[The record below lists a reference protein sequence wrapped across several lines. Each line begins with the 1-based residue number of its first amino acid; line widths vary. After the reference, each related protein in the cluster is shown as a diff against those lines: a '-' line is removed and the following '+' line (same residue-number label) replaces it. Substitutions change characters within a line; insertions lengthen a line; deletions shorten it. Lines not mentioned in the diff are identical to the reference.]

1 MNLICPHSSIFPIFA
16 KLIFKD
22 MDSNNKKKSQPIW
35 LYAILGVLALALVF
49 LLVRNGSMKSDLK
62 DLEAEKEL
70 QRLDFQAEVDSL
82 MKVHNDLKESYG
94 ELSLEL
100 AEKDSIIQADAVEIK
115 KLLDSQWDYN
125 RIKKKLASLQNI
137 SQKYVRQMD
146 SLYTVNR
153 ELVAENERMREQVQA
168 ERRENSNLSRQK
180 EELTNKVNQAATLKL
195 FNYSAQAV
203 RFKGGSKESATDRA
217 DRAER
222 IRIDFTVAAN
232 ELIQPGSK
240 VFYVRIADPKKAI
253 ISKGT
258 GDEYAFQSNGETL
271 QFTEKVRVNYEG
283 KETDV
288 RAYYTKPADREFMP
302 GTYFIDV
309 YEQGGKLI
317 GQTAIDLK

>member
-1 MNLICPHSSIFPIFA
+1 
-16 KLIFKD
+16 
-22 MDSNNKKKSQPIW
+22 MDSENKKQSKLPIW
-35 LYAILGVLALALVF
+35 LYAIIGLLAIALVL
-49 LLVRNGSMKSDLK
+49 LLVRNGSMKSDLQQ
-62 DLEAEKEL
+62 LEAEKEL
-70 QRLDFQAEVDSL
+70 QRADFQAEVDSL
-82 MKVHNDLKESYG
+82 MKVHNELKESYG

-125 RIKKKLASLQNI
+125 RIKKKLASLQAI

-153 ELVAENERMREQVQA
+153 ELVAENERIREQVLA

-180 EELTNKVNQAATLKL
+180 EELTNKVNQAAVLKL
-195 FNYSAQAV
+195 YNYSAQAV
-203 RFKGGSKESATDRA
+203 RFKSGSKEGDTDRA
-217 DRAER
+217 NRAER

-232 ELIQPGSK
+232 DLIQPGSK
-240 VFYVRIADPKKAI
+240 IFYVRIADPRKAI
-253 ISKGT
+253 ICKGT

-271 QFTEKVRVNYEG
+271 QYTEKIRVNYEG
-283 KETDV
+283 KETPV